1 MNVTFEPDSR
11 VVKDI
16 HVAYG
21 GMAPMTVQ
29 ARKTREAL
37 LGK

>member
-1 MNVTFEPDSR
+1 MNVTFEPDTNI
-11 VVKDI
+11 VKDF

-29 ARKTREAL
+29 ARKTREVL
-37 LGK
+37 IGK